1 MGRILA
7 DIRFRLATP
16 ADASDIAD
24 MSRRLIET
32 GLGWSWTRQRVENSI
47 RNPEVLV
54 LTAVYDS
61 EIIGFGIM
69 DFGDE
74 TAHLSL
80 FAVRESF
87 QRQGVGIRMFNWLRA
102 SALTAGIALVRL
114 ELRANN
120 EGARDFYRALG
131 FMETGRAPG
140 YYRGRENAMR
150 MALDL
155 RKAIR
160 E

>member
-1 MGRILA
+1 MRRILT

-16 ADASDIAD
+16 ADAPAIAE

-32 GLGWSWTRQRVENSI
+32 GLGWSWTRQRVEHAI
-47 RNPEVLV
+47 RNTEVQV
-54 LTAVYDS
+54 LTAVYGS

-69 DFGDE
+69 DCGDE

-87 QRQGVGIRMFNWLRA
+87 QRQGVGQRMFEWLEK

-114 ELRANN
+114 ELRVANLDA
-120 EGARDFYRALG
+120 EAFYRKLG
-131 FMETGRAPG
+131 FVETGRTVG
-140 YYRGRENAMR
+140 YYRGRENALR
-150 MALDL
+150 MTLDL
-155 RKAIR
+155 RKTPKA
-160 E
+160 